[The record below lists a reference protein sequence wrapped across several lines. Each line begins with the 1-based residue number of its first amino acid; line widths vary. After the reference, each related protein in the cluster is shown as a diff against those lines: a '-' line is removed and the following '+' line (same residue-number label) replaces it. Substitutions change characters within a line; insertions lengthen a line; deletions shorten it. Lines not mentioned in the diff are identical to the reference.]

1 MRIKY
6 FLKLSLICSFNLFGC
21 DDACE
26 DNLDVKKC
34 GALLRPAMKPGSE
47 IVENIELR
55 MELKLRSGETDILNT
70 FLGTLKTEFVRSI
83 KQSVRCIEWDDNTP
97 SKYELRVFEY
107 EDYNLFSRLV
117 RNEFPMINE
126 PIIIERQDFSDWV
139 ARKKGT
145 RITDSEEEEELNQ
158 IAVDF
163 NFTDEFWPDYRV
175 NVGDKWEA
183 EITSLRRFPGLSNMN
198 VHSELQFVST
208 SSVGGH
214 LCASI
219 DEFTTIEGELDD
231 SDDDNSDGKMTNLRV
246 QLEAKIV
253 FDLVD
258 NIVLSESGNGVAC
271 LKIKR
276 TEPSSSQDIGLFD
289 NLIIEGPFTYRY
301 TTSKFSN
308 LDQQS
313 NGEEEL

>member
-1 MRIKY
+1 MRIKH

-55 MELKLRSGETDILNT
+55 MELKLRSGETDILNA
-70 FLGTLKTEFVRSI
+70 FLGSLETEFMRSI
-83 KQSVRCIEWDDNTP
+83 KQSIRCIEWDDNTP
-97 SKYELRVFEY
+97 SKYELQVLKH
-107 EDYNLFSRLV
+107 EDNNFFSRLM

-126 PIIIERQDFSDWV
+126 PIVIERQDFSDWV

-183 EITSLRRFPGLSNMN
+183 EITSLRRLPRLSNMDIR
-198 VHSELQFVST
+198 SELQFVST
-208 SSVGGH
+208 STIGGH
-214 LCASI
+214 LCALI

-231 SDDDNSDGKMTNLRV
+231 SDDDNSDGKMTSMRL
-246 QLEAKIV
+246 QFEAKIV

-258 NIVLSESGNGVAC
+258 NIVLSESGNGLAC

-276 TEPSSSQDIGLFD
+276 TESNYSQDIGLFN

-301 TTSKFSN
+301 TALKSSN
-308 LDQQS
+308 LEQQS
-313 NGEEEL
+313 NEGKEL